1 MIYVIYDESGALT
14 GAFDQDLHPDH
25 AGSHIEVTRAQARN
39 WVQYVANAARDGL
52 EDAPP
57 PVEPAAMV
65 PQQVTRRQALQALLL
80 AGALDNV
87 QPLID
92 AIADP
97 LQRRLAQIEYDE
109 SQVFER
115 TRPLVVSIGGALGL
129 DLDALFT
136 TAATL

>member
-1 MIYVIYDESGALT
+1 MDYVTFDIDGNLT
-14 GAFDQDLHPDH
+14 GCYRQDLHP
-25 AGSHIEVTRAQARN
+25 SHEAAYLVVDEAIADCWTSYRM
-39 WVQYVANAARDGL
+39 NAARDGV
-52 EDAPP
+52 EEVPAAPP
-57 PVEPAAMV
+57 PTAAV

-92 AIADP
+92 AIVDP
-97 LQRRLAQIEYDE
+97 LERRMAQIEYDE
-109 SQVFER
+109 SQTFER
-115 TRPLVVSIGGALGL
+115 HRPLVISIGGALGL

>member
-1 MIYVIYDESGALT
+1 MRYAIVENGVVINVAESEEALAPNWFQADEPQIGWLYDG
-14 GAFDQDLHPDH
+14 QDF
-25 AGSHIEVTRAQARN
+25 I
-39 WVQYVANAARDGL
+39 
-52 EDAPP
+52 P
-57 PVEPAAMV
+57 PVVEPVPVV

-87 QPLID
+87 QPCID
-92 AIADP
+92 AIEDG

-115 TRPLVVSIGGALGL
+115 NRPMVISIGGALGL

>member
-1 MIYVIYDESGALT
+1 
-14 GAFDQDLHPDH
+14 
-25 AGSHIEVTRAQARN
+25 
-39 WVQYVANAARDGL
+39 
-52 EDAPP
+52 
-57 PVEPAAMV
+57 MV